1 MTFALTLFLA
11 LFITLGAVPLLR
23 RLAERANIMDIPDE
37 RKVHS
42 KPIPKIGGLAM
53 ALGFFVPTLLWLD
66 FSPFVIALLISTA
79 MLVAAGCADDIFNL
93 GYKPKFL
100 AQIIAALVIML
111 YGGIQIRS
119 LGMLLPEGVLL
130 PGFIALPLTLVVIV
144 GITNAINLADGL
156 DGLAGGLTLMTFLC
170 LCALAYQS
178 GDYTVL
184 FVCMVMLGAL
194 VGFLNYNTYP
204 ATVFMGDAG
213 SQTLGFIAIVLSIKL
228 TQESAALSP
237 LLPILLVGFPIIDTL
252 EVMLERARKGRSLF
266 VADNNHFHHKLL
278 KLNLYHTEAVF
289 IIYLLQSALVLSAF
303 LLRFYSDWVIL
314 AAFVLFA
321 GAIVAFFQITHA
333 TNFTFKR
340 SFQGFKVKLRF
351 FKDRA
356 LLLRLA
362 GIPLVYVLPVLLL
375 ANCCMVDRV
384 PPMLAWL
391 AAGLAFI
398 ILALWIA
405 RFNKLSGVLRAVLY
419 FCIPAVI
426 YIRPELPNM
435 LWGINLR
442 PFYPALF
449 ILCLVSALMVIRY
462 DRRKTG
468 FKPSPMDYLILL
480 LALIAPTLLAPVMD
494 VNKTRAFMV
503 QVLIFLYCYE
513 IMLDRR
519 RLGYNVVAITTIGAL
534 IIVAAKGLV

>member
-228 TQESAALSP
+228 TQESGALSP
-237 LLPILLVGFPIIDTL
+237 LLPILIVGFPIIDTL
-252 EVMLERARKGRSLF
+252 EVMLERARKGRPLF

-278 KLNLYHTEAVF
+278 RLNLYHTEAVF
-289 IIYLLQSALVLSAF
+289 IIYLLQSLLVLSAY
-303 LLRFYSDWVIL
+303 LLRFYSDWIIL
-314 AAFVLFA
+314 AVFVIFA
-321 GAIVAFFQITHA
+321 GAIVGFFQITHA

-340 SFQGFKVKLRF
+340 TFQPIKVKLRVF
-351 FKDRA
+351 RSRA
-356 LLLRLA
+356 LLLRVA
-362 GIPLVYVLPVLLL
+362 GIPLLFILPALLI
-375 ANCCMVDRV
+375 ANCAMIDGL
-384 PPMLAWL
+384 PPAPAWL
-391 AAGLAFI
+391 AAAAALI
-398 ILALWIA
+398 IAALWIM
-405 RFNKLSGVLRAVLY
+405 RFSKLSSVLRIVLY
-419 FCIPAVI
+419 FSIPAVI
-426 YIRPELPNM
+426 YIRPDLPAA
-435 LWGINLR
+435 LWGLNLK
-442 PFYPALF
+442 PLYPALF
-449 ILCLVSALMVIRY
+449 ILCLISAMFVIRY

-468 FKPSPMDYLILL
+468 FKPSPIDYLILL
-480 LALIAPTLLAPVMD
+480 LALIVPTLLAPVMD
-494 VNKTRAFMV
+494 EQKTRAFLA

-513 IMLDRR
+513 VMLGKR
-519 RLGYNVVAITTIGAL
+519 RLGYNVVTVTTIVAL
-534 IIVAAKGLV
+534 IIVAFKGLV